1 MLPIR
6 AGTRDSQGFAARR
19 SPSAMLNRP
28 IGIAV
33 FHQGIHKTAF
43 SRETPLPMRMR
54 NPEARKSPKGKGE
67 VWRIVVSAPASR
79 TSLDRPSMRLSWRSA
94 VLGQALQRGNLVISI
109 GADWSDGEA
118 GFSTSFRLS
127 QTFRV
132 SSRLDIALAL
142 KSPEGGYALDAVPC
156 EFPCIAV
163 EFSFWTG

>member
-1 MLPIR
+1 
-6 AGTRDSQGFAARR
+6 
-19 SPSAMLNRP
+19 
-28 IGIAV
+28 
-33 FHQGIHKTAF
+33 
-43 SRETPLPMRMR
+43 MRMR
-54 NPEARKSPKGKGE
+54 NSKPEESESKGE

-79 TSLDRPSMRLSWRSA
+79 TTLDRPSMRSELEKRCP
-94 VLGQALQRGNLVISI
+94 GQALQRGNLVISI

-142 KSPEGGYALDAVPC
+142 KALKEAMPLTQVPC